1 MSKSQILTE
10 APTTIKIVSR
20 LRHDGTHLYRDDAR
34 IIKNA
39 NIYIQP
45 RETRQRTLA
54 RLSGLIRLL
63 LPMLGKPKT
72 PAVMLCAAL
81 GLYAFEEAE

>member
-1 MSKSQILTE
+1 
-10 APTTIKIVSR
+10 VSR
-20 LRHDGTHLYRDDAR
+20 LYRDGTHLYHDDAR
-34 IIKNA
+34 IIMIKNG

-45 RETRQRTLA
+45 RETRRRTLA
-54 RLSGLIRLL
+54 RLIGLIRLL

-72 PAVMLCAAL
+72 QAVMLCAAL